1 MAEVGG
7 MLAYAML
14 KVVTQQIG
22 SIIGGQLKLQ
32 WDFSDD
38 LRKMKM
44 TLDSMEAV
52 LQDAE
57 RRSIQDAAVR
67 LWLKRLT
74 DAMYGISDILGEF
87 ETTAEPPGWK
97 IAARM
102 PYLAVGSKILIA
114 NKMKKMRQEVENI
127 KDQHQ
132 QFSFKTDSKSNVQ
145 PVPDER
151 ETDSYMED
159 QTLVVG
165 RTEEKRKILSFLSEG
180 IAQDITILPIYG
192 IGGIGKTTLAKLVFN
207 DTYFKDHSKVWIY
220 VSQMLNVNKI
230 GNSIISQL
238 SKEESNLTERQM
250 IRNHLGQLLTD
261 PNYNKKIMIVLD
273 DVWEEND
280 SQLNELKTML
290 PVIKGGKVVVIVTTR
305 DEHIARK
312 ICTVQPYKLLPLS
325 DETCWAIIKRKSDF
339 EARDDKEHLEQA
351 GRDIAMKCGGV
362 ALAAQALGYMLKP
375 LTFGEWESV
384 RNSDIWNASTS
395 EQESLAHHNV
405 LACLLL
411 SYRSMPPPLKLCF
424 AYCAFFPKGYKLDK
438 NDLIYQWIA
447 HGFIAPS
454 SIFSTRQLGEKYAKQ
469 LLGMSFLQH
478 SKSSSPIGLHRDNVT
493 LFNMHDLVHDLA
505 RSIMA
510 DGVLDTS
517 KMGCTWR
524 NSCRYALLID
534 SSRPLKL
541 YVASPEKIRALR
553 FLGYDRIGLRSAAFL
568 SAKYLRV
575 LDLSECYIP
584 KLPNSIGELKQLRYL
599 NAQGIQDDVIPM
611 CITEL
616 LKLNYLNLGGSLIT
630 ALPES
635 IGEMK
640 CLMHIDLSS
649 CLKIQKLPESFVNL
663 KELVH
668 LDLNNCRSLDIVP
681 ELFMGL
687 EELAYLDLSKCHCV
701 KGKVE
706 DLGGLAKLQYL
717 NLSGTFLGKKIL
729 SGLQKAMSNLTDLRY
744 LGLSSMSSIVPGLS
758 TIEMASFIDHVSS
771 LTNLEHLK
779 LSHNQN
785 IVSLPETISSLRKL
799 RTLDLSACNNLER
812 LPDGMV
818 KMDCLLLLKVEG
830 CYNLDMSTLSQPN
843 FFGRLSNL
851 VVQTG
856 GDSTSHHMLRHVK
869 PNKRLKISRLECMT
883 FAQLA
888 LSIEQM
894 RNQRIEK
901 LELEWN
907 RNDERSFE
915 DMNVLGK
922 LLPPITL
929 RHLELQGYYN
939 SISFP
944 AWMMSI
950 SQHLPNLVEI
960 RMWGLPKCNSLPP
973 FGQLRSLRE
982 LLIGGMES
990 ITKIEE
996 GFYGGAGAF
1005 PQLWKFEL
1013 RCMECLEV
1021 WNTMYSDKEHSV
1033 QVVMSPNLQRLTLYD
1048 CPKLKLKPCPPSAKQ
1063 WEIVNCDNVLALWDE
1078 GTQTCASSYTG
1089 LRDVTVRNSNVPL
1102 HQWRLLHYLPALTS
1116 LRIESCSN
1124 LTCISQEIRRGFSTL
1139 QSLHLVDNGQPEL
1152 PQWLGEVTTLRE
1164 LDIRGYPELQAPLK
1178 IMKQL
1183 TSLRALLLFSCK
1195 DMIST
1200 PEWLGE
1206 LTSLEELLISDCPK
1220 LSNLQMNIQYLSSLH
1235 SLSLNDCRKIQSLP
1249 ECLGNLTSLRRLEI
1263 IDCRAIKS
1271 FPENIRKLPKIEHLN
1286 IFPPI

>member
-22 SIIGGQLKLQ
+22 SIVGGQLKLQ

-165 RTEEKRKILSFLSEG
+165 RTEEKRKILSCLSEG

-339 EARDDKEHLEQA
+339 EARDDKEHLEQV

-478 SKSSSPIGLHRDNVT
+478 SKSSS
-493 LFNMHDLVHDLA
+493 
-505 RSIMA
+505 
-510 DGVLDTS
+510 
-517 KMGCTWR
+517 
-524 NSCRYALLID
+524 
-534 SSRPLKL
+534 
-541 YVASPEKIRALR
+541 
-553 FLGYDRIGLRSAAFL
+553 
-568 SAKYLRV
+568 
-575 LDLSECYIP
+575 
-584 KLPNSIGELKQLRYL
+584 
-599 NAQGIQDDVIPM
+599 IQ
-611 CITEL
+611 
-616 LKLNYLNLGGSLIT
+616 
-630 ALPES
+630 
-635 IGEMK
+635 
-640 CLMHIDLSS
+640 
-649 CLKIQKLPESFVNL
+649 
-663 KELVH
+663 
-668 LDLNNCRSLDIVP
+668 
-681 ELFMGL
+681 
-687 EELAYLDLSKCHCV
+687 
-701 KGKVE
+701 
-706 DLGGLAKLQYL
+706 
-717 NLSGTFLGKKIL
+717 
-729 SGLQKAMSNLTDLRY
+729 
-744 LGLSSMSSIVPGLS
+744 
-758 TIEMASFIDHVSS
+758 
-771 LTNLEHLK
+771 
-779 LSHNQN
+779 
-785 IVSLPETISSLRKL
+785 
-799 RTLDLSACNNLER
+799 
-812 LPDGMV
+812 
-818 KMDCLLLLKVEG
+818 
-830 CYNLDMSTLSQPN
+830 
-843 FFGRLSNL
+843 
-851 VVQTG
+851 
-856 GDSTSHHMLRHVK
+856 
-869 PNKRLKISRLECMT
+869 
-883 FAQLA
+883 
-888 LSIEQM
+888 
-894 RNQRIEK
+894 
-901 LELEWN
+901 
-907 RNDERSFE
+907 
-915 DMNVLGK
+915 
-922 LLPPITL
+922 
-929 RHLELQGYYN
+929 
-939 SISFP
+939 
-944 AWMMSI
+944 
-950 SQHLPNLVEI
+950 
-960 RMWGLPKCNSLPP
+960 
-973 FGQLRSLRE
+973 
-982 LLIGGMES
+982 
-990 ITKIEE
+990 
-996 GFYGGAGAF
+996 
-1005 PQLWKFEL
+1005 
-1013 RCMECLEV
+1013 
-1021 WNTMYSDKEHSV
+1021 
-1033 QVVMSPNLQRLTLYD
+1033 
-1048 CPKLKLKPCPPSAKQ
+1048 
-1063 WEIVNCDNVLALWDE
+1063 
-1078 GTQTCASSYTG
+1078 
-1089 LRDVTVRNSNVPL
+1089 
-1102 HQWRLLHYLPALTS
+1102 
-1116 LRIESCSN
+1116 
-1124 LTCISQEIRRGFSTL
+1124 
-1139 QSLHLVDNGQPEL
+1139 
-1152 PQWLGEVTTLRE
+1152 
-1164 LDIRGYPELQAPLK
+1164 
-1178 IMKQL
+1178 
-1183 TSLRALLLFSCK
+1183 
-1195 DMIST
+1195 
-1200 PEWLGE
+1200 
-1206 LTSLEELLISDCPK
+1206 
-1220 LSNLQMNIQYLSSLH
+1220 LH
-1235 SLSLNDCRKIQSLP
+1235 SRT
-1249 ECLGNLTSLRRLEI
+1249 ETTS
-1263 IDCRAIKS
+1263 
-1271 FPENIRKLPKIEHLN
+1271 
-1286 IFPPI
+1286 